1 LVKPISN
8 SIIRD
13 EQDLYDIL
21 INKEDLEYLFQEY
34 EKHYQLN
41 RKDQQQVCY
50 DENTPCV
57 PNNNSNKKMIID
69 AINYN
74 NANVLHKGENRHSKN
89 SEERDREQQIL
100 LKDNKE
106 TIIDF
111 IIDNKESIK
120 VKDLKIYEPMY
131 KCYRE
136 NGIVIFVILY
146 LILFVQIVAI
156 MITKKFGYV

>member
-50 DENTPCV
+50 DEKSPSV
-57 PNNNSNKKMIID
+57 PNDDNNSNENKMGIAD
-69 AINYN
+69 KNNYN
-74 NANVLHKGENRHSKN
+74 N
-89 SEERDREQQIL
+89 
-100 LKDNKE
+100 
-106 TIIDF
+106 
-111 IIDNKESIK
+111 
-120 VKDLKIYEPMY
+120 KI
-131 KCYRE
+131 
-136 NGIVIFVILY
+136 
-146 LILFVQIVAI
+146 
-156 MITKKFGYV
+156 